1 VPRGIAPALDAI
13 PNPRDQCDILK
24 PKGELAMRSAVIVST
39 ARTPIGR
46 AYRGAFN
53 DTQAQAL
60 AGHAI
65 AEAVK
70 RAGIAPGEVDDVILG
85 AALQQGSQGSNVA
98 RQAALRAGLPQSV
111 AGMSVDRQCASGMMA
126 IATAAKQILYDDMT
140 ITIGGGV
147 ESISLVQT
155 NDIRRDRAQDP
166 VLLETVPGLY
176 MSMLETAELVSDRYG
191 ISREA
196 QDEYSLRSQQRT
208 ASAQQAGRFDD
219 EIAPMASTMNVTDRA
234 TGEISKK
241 TVTLSKDEGNRADT
255 NLEGLSS
262 LKPVFANGMVVKQ
275 GRFITAGNAS
285 QLSDGA
291 SAAVLMEGAEAS
303 RRGLSPL
310 GIYRG
315 MAVAGCNADEMGIGP
330 VFAVPKLL
338 EKHGLKI
345 GDIDLWELN
354 EAFACQVLYC
364 RDRLGIDPD
373 KLNVD
378 GGAISIGHPYGMS
391 GARMVGHALIE
402 GKRRGAK
409 LVVVTMCV
417 GGGMGAAGLF
427 EVA

>member
-1 VPRGIAPALDAI
+1 
-13 PNPRDQCDILK
+13 
-24 PKGELAMRSAVIVST
+24 MRRAVIVST

-70 RAGIAPGEVDDVILG
+70 RAGVDPGEIDDVIIG

-98 RQAALRAGLPQSV
+98 RQSALRAGLPDTV
-111 AGMSVDRQCASGMMA
+111 AAMSLDRQCSSGMMA
-126 IATAAKQILYDDMT
+126 IATAAKEIMHDGMT
-140 ITIGGGV
+140 VAIGGGV
-147 ESISLVQT
+147 ESVSLVQ
-155 NDIRRDRAQDP
+155 NDHANRYRVQDP
-166 VLLETVPGLY
+166 ELVAHIPALY
-176 MSMLETAELVSDRYG
+176 MTMLETAEIVSDRYG
-191 ISREA
+191 VSREA
-196 QDEYSLRSQQRT
+196 QDEYALRSQQRT
-208 ASAQQAGRFDD
+208 AAAQQAGRFDD
-219 EIAPMASTMNVTDRA
+219 EIAPMSATMLATDRS
-234 TGEISKK
+234 TGE
-241 TVTLSKDEGNRADT
+241 TAPRAVTLDKDEGNRPDT
-255 NLEGLSS
+255 NLDGLAA
-262 LKPVFANGMVVKQ
+262 LKPVFKDGQRIKE
-275 GRFITAGNAS
+275 GKFITAGNAS

-291 SAAVLMEGAEAS
+291 SAAVLMEEGEAE

-315 MAVAGCNADEMGIGP
+315 IAVAGCGPDEMGIGP

-338 EKHGLKI
+338 AQHGLKI
-345 GDIDLWELN
+345 DDIDLWELN

-364 RDRLGIDPD
+364 RDRLGIPHD
-373 KLNVD
+373 KLNVN

>member
-1 VPRGIAPALDAI
+1 
-13 PNPRDQCDILK
+13 
-24 PKGELAMRSAVIVST
+24 MRRAVIVST

-53 DTQAQAL
+53 DTQAQTL

-70 RAGIAPGEVDDVILG
+70 RAKVDPGEIDDVIIG

-98 RQAALRAGLPQSV
+98 RQAALRAGLPDTV
-111 AGMSVDRQCASGMMA
+111 AAMSLDRQCSSGMMA
-126 IATAAKQILYDDMT
+126 IATAAKEIMHDGMT
-140 ITIGGGV
+140 VAIGGGV
-147 ESISLVQT
+147 ESISLVQ
-155 NDIRRDRAQDP
+155 NDHLNRYRSEDADLVALAPAI
-166 VLLETVPGLY
+166 Y
-176 MSMLETAELVSDRYG
+176 MTMIETAETVAERYG
-191 ISREA
+191 VSREA
-196 QDEYSLRSQQRT
+196 QDEYALRSQQRT
-208 ASAQQAGRFDD
+208 AAAQQAGRFDD
-219 EIAPMASTMNVTDRA
+219 EIAAMPSVMLVTDRN
-234 TGEISKK
+234 TGETAPKA
-241 TVTLSKDEGNRADT
+241 VTLTKDEGNRPDT
-255 NLEGLSS
+255 NLDGLAA
-262 LKPVFANGMVVKQ
+262 LKPVFKDGLTIKE

-291 SAAVLMEGAEAS
+291 SAAVLMEESEAE

-310 GIYRG
+310 GVYRG
-315 MAVAGCNADEMGIGP
+315 IAVAGCGPDEMGIGP

-338 EKHGLKI
+338 AAHGLKI
-345 GDIDLWELN
+345 DDIDLWELN
-354 EAFACQVLYC
+354 EAFACQVIYC
-364 RDRLGIDPD
+364 RDRLGIPHD
-373 KLNVD
+373 KLNVN

-409 LVVVTMCV
+409 FVVCTMCV